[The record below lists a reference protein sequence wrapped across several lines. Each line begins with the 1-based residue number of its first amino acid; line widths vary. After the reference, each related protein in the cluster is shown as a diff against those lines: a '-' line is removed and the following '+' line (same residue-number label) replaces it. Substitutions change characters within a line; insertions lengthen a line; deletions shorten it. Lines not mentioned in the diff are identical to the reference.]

1 MRGARLLKE
10 GLRRR
15 SSQPLPEPVQAHLAV
30 GAAMPRGKLTGT
42 RVSGAILSKPTD
54 QIGAMAAGHPCRRP
68 AGGAAP
74 KPPPSLTGMAPKG
87 FGWFACEKN
96 AQVTCGT

>member
-1 MRGARLLKE
+1 
-10 GLRRR
+10 
-15 SSQPLPEPVQAHLAV
+15 
-30 GAAMPRGKLTGT
+30 MPRGKLTGT
-42 RVSGAILSKPTD
+42 RVSGAILLKPTD

-87 FGWFACEKN
+87 FGWFACENKCTSYMWN
-96 AQVTCGT
+96 VALLLSEVVTFPTTIPKL